1 MDIKIGGLKMK
12 NEKTTH
18 VAEKHLDLKI
28 NKEVITK
35 DLSTYDVRTYK
46 TKHPDFSD
54 ALKGRTIKLKTFKR

>member
-1 MDIKIGGLKMK
+1 MEIK
-12 NEKTTH
+12 KTTN
-18 VAEKHLDLKI
+18 VDGKHLDLKI

-54 ALKGRTIKLKTFKR
+54 ALKGRTIELKTIKR